1 MALVAGE
8 YVFECLECNGDG
20 SIEVIEAIEG
30 SDDEQDCQVVGE
42 ICSDCSGE
50 GVQYLDEEEA
60 AERIDTGY
68 TPLRTP
74 ST

>member
-1 MALVAGE
+1 MSDMALVAGE
-8 YVFECLECNGDG
+8 YVFECLECNGEG
-20 SIEVIEAIEG
+20 SIEVF
-30 SDDEQDCQVVGE
+30 DVEQDQVVWVT
-42 ICSDCSGE
+42 CSDCSGE